1 LIQQHPL
8 PEHVTP
14 YDKFAW
20 SDTEME
26 QLLVSGE
33 YERDLAAYFGQHEY
47 ADLRKLAQRA
57 ASEPLADDAIR
68 VFVVPGIMG
77 SQLGIRREPPLPHDI
92 LWLDPI
98 DIQVGRL
105 TSLHLKDGAAIV
117 PLGVVL
123 YSYLRLKL
131 NLRAAGFSPVLYDY
145 DWRRGVDELG
155 AALADRIR
163 NEPSDR
169 VMIVA
174 HSMGGLVSR
183 AALTQPGMSNVER
196 LVLLGTPNFGSFA
209 PLQALRGT
217 YPVVRKISSLA
228 GTGTPETL
236 AGEIFNSFPSLYQM
250 LPSAEC
256 NGCTNLFD
264 PAEWPRTGPRP
275 NKALLREA
283 RNIQS
288 KLVQADE
295 RICVVVGVGQETVTA
310 VTKRK
315 DDFVYTITRH
325 GDGTVPAVSAGLPG
339 ARNHY
344 TTAAHSDL
352 TRDPTVA
359 AAVTDLL
366 LTGTTQHLPS
376 KWKSKSVVQATIS
389 DQQLRLMHR
398 DKVDWAALEPDERR
412 VFLENLNEPP
422 KLELKAPANRRSTA
436 PKRSAATTGTKS
448 AARAQGKRAAAGAVK
463 AAARA
468 QGKRAAAGAVKAAAR
483 AQGKRAAAGAAKAAA
498 RVQGKRAATGAA
510 KAAARVQG
518 KRAAARA
525 VKAAARVPGK
535 RTAATTR
542 LRESTT
548 SRSDVRR
555 TKSRR

>member
-1 LIQQHPL
+1 
-8 PEHVTP
+8 
-14 YDKFAW
+14 
-20 SDTEME
+20 ME
-26 QLLVSGE
+26 YLLVSGE
-33 YERDLAAYFGQHEY
+33 YERELAAYFGEIEY
-47 ADLRKLAQRA
+47 VELRGLAQRA
-57 ASEPLADDAIR
+57 ASQPLAADAIR

-77 SQLGIRREPPLPHDI
+77 SQLGIKREPPLPHDI

-105 TSLHLKDGAAIV
+105 SSLHLKDGAAIV

-163 NEPSDR
+163 AEPSAR
-169 VMIVA
+169 IMIVA

-217 YPVVRKISSLA
+217 YPVVRKISSLV

-236 AGEIFNSFPSLYQM
+236 AGKIFNSFPSLYQM
-250 LPSAEC
+250 LPSAQC
-256 NGCTNLFD
+256 NGRANLFD

-275 NKALLREA
+275 DRALLRAA
-283 RNIQS
+283 RDIQS

-295 RICVVVGVGQETVTA
+295 RICVIVGVGQETVTA
-310 VTKRK
+310 VTKRN

-325 GDGTVPAVSAGLPG
+325 GDGTVPAVSAELPG

-366 LTGTTQHLPS
+366 LTGTTAHLPS
-376 KWKSKSVVQATIS
+376 KWKSTSVVQATIS
-389 DQQLRLMHR
+389 DQQLRRMHR
-398 DKVDWAALEPDERR
+398 EKVDWAALEPDERR
-412 VFLENLNEPP
+412 IFLENLNEPP
-422 KLELKAPANRRSTA
+422 KLKLKAPA
-436 PKRSAATTGTKS
+436 
-448 AARAQGKRAAAGAVK
+448 
-463 AAARA
+463 
-468 QGKRAAAGAVKAAAR
+468 
-483 AQGKRAAAGAAKAAA
+483 
-498 RVQGKRAATGAA
+498 KRAATTKSRRG
-510 KAAARVQG
+510 
-518 KRAAARA
+518 
-525 VKAAARVPGK
+525 
-535 RTAATTR
+535 
-542 LRESTT
+542 STT
-548 SRSDVRR
+548 SRNGGGRS
-555 TKSRR
+555 KSRR

>member
-1 LIQQHPL
+1 M
-8 PEHVTP
+8 EH
-14 YDKFAW
+14 
-20 SDTEME
+20 
-26 QLLVSGE
+26 LLVSGG
-33 YERDLAAYFGQHEY
+33 YERELAAYFGQSEY
-47 ADLRKLAQRA
+47 TDLRELAQRA
-57 ASEPLADDAIR
+57 AAQPLPDDAIR

-77 SQLGIRREPPLPHDI
+77 SQLGIKREPPLPHDI

-105 TSLHLKDGAAIV
+105 SSLHLSGGAQIV

-145 DWRRGVDELG
+145 DWRRSVDELG
-155 AALADRIR
+155 AALAERIR

-169 VMIVA
+169 IMIVA

-183 AALTQPGMSNVER
+183 AALTHPGMNNVER

-228 GTGTPETL
+228 GTGTPEEL

-256 NGCTNLFD
+256 NSCANLFD
-264 PAEWPRTGPRP
+264 VSEWPRTGPRP
-275 NKALLREA
+275 DAALLQNA
-283 RNIQS
+283 RSIQS

-310 VTKRK
+310 VEKRK

-344 TTAAHSDL
+344 TLAAHSDL

-359 AAVTDLL
+359 AAVIDLL
-366 LTGTTQHLPS
+366 LTGTTTHLPS
-376 KWKSKSVVQATIS
+376 KWKSKSVVQATIT
-389 DQQLRLMHR
+389 DQQLRRMHR
-398 DKVDWAALEPDERR
+398 DKVDWAALEPDQRR

-422 KLELKAPANRRSTA
+422 KLEMKAPGRASAQTRAKAGPAKRR
-436 PKRSAATTGTKS
+436 AASGPATR
-448 AARAQGKRAAAGAVK
+448 AARPAARRKSNGAAAK
-463 AAARA
+463 T
-468 QGKRAAAGAVKAAAR
+468 AAGQTRATSPAR
-483 AQGKRAAAGAAKAAA
+483 SQARRKSNGAHAKAAA
-498 RVQGKRAATGAA
+498 KRPGAA
-510 KAAARVQG
+510 KTAAATRTNKG
-518 KRAAARA
+518 RPSSPPSRNRTRRSKSAR
-525 VKAAARVPGK
+525 
-535 RTAATTR
+535 
-542 LRESTT
+542 
-548 SRSDVRR
+548 
-555 TKSRR
+555 

>member
-1 LIQQHPL
+1 
-8 PEHVTP
+8 
-14 YDKFAW
+14 
-20 SDTEME
+20 ME

-33 YERDLAAYFGQHEY
+33 YERELAAYFGQSEY
-47 ADLRKLAQRA
+47 TELRELARRA
-57 ASEPLADDAIR
+57 ADQPLSDEAIR

-77 SQLGIRREPPLPHDI
+77 SQLGIKREPPLPHDI

-105 TSLHLKDGAAIV
+105 SSLHLSGGAPVV

-145 DWRRGVDELG
+145 DWRRGIDELG
-155 AALADRIR
+155 AALAERIR
-163 NEPSDR
+163 NEASDR
-169 VMIVA
+169 IMIVA

-228 GTGTPETL
+228 GTGTPEDL

-256 NGCTNLFD
+256 NGCADLFD
-264 PAEWPRTGPRP
+264 PVEWPRTGPRP
-275 NKALLREA
+275 DKTLLQDA
-283 RNIQS
+283 RSIQS

-295 RICVVVGVGQETVTA
+295 RICVVIGVGQETVTA
-310 VTKRK
+310 VEKRK

-344 TTAAHSDL
+344 TLAAHSDL

-359 AAVTDLL
+359 AAVVDLL
-366 LTGTTQHLPS
+366 LTGTTTHLPS

-389 DQQLRLMHR
+389 DQQLRRMHR
-398 DKVDWAALEPDERR
+398 EKVDWAALEPDERR

-422 KLELKAPANRRSTA
+422 KLELKAPERRAARARTASKAGPAKRRSTGGPRVAAGKTGSAAHAAARQPAVQLRRA
-436 PKRSAATTGTKS
+436 PSAGRRSRDGASSARTGAKAPTASARPQARRKSNGSAATMSVGRTQ
-448 AARAQGKRAAAGAVK
+448 AARAAASRTNKR
-463 AAARA
+463 R
-468 QGKRAAAGAVKAAAR
+468 
-483 AQGKRAAAGAAKAAA
+483 
-498 RVQGKRAATGAA
+498 
-510 KAAARVQG
+510 
-518 KRAAARA
+518 
-525 VKAAARVPGK
+525 P
-535 RTAATTR
+535 TAATARKPVATR
-542 LRESTT
+542 TNKGRPSSPP
-548 SRSDVRR
+548 SRSSTRR
-555 TKSRR
+555 SKSAR

>member
-1 LIQQHPL
+1 
-8 PEHVTP
+8 
-14 YDKFAW
+14 
-20 SDTEME
+20 ME
-26 QLLVSGE
+26 LLLVSGA
-33 YERDLAAYFGQHEY
+33 YERELAAYFGQSEY
-47 ADLRKLAQRA
+47 TELRELARRA
-57 ASEPLADDAIR
+57 ADQPLSDDAIR

-77 SQLGIRREPPLPHDI
+77 SQLGIKREPPLPHDI

-105 TSLHLKDGAAIV
+105 SSLHLSGGAPVV

-155 AALADRIR
+155 AALAERIR

-169 VMIVA
+169 IMIVA

-217 YPVVRKISSLA
+217 YPVVRKISSLV
-228 GTGTPETL
+228 GTGTPEDL

-256 NGCTNLFD
+256 NGCADLFD

-275 NKALLREA
+275 DKTLLQDA

-295 RICVVVGVGQETVTA
+295 RICVVIGVGQETVTA
-310 VTKRK
+310 VEKRK
-315 DDFVYTITRH
+315 DDFVYTISRH

-344 TTAAHSDL
+344 TLAAHSDL

-359 AAVTDLL
+359 AAVVDLL
-366 LTGTTQHLPS
+366 LTGTTTHLPS

-389 DQQLRLMHR
+389 DQQLRRMHQE
-398 DKVDWAALEPDERR
+398 KVDWAALEPDERR

-422 KLELKAPANRRSTA
+422 KLELKAPGRSVARERTAAKAGPAKRRSTGVA
-436 PKRSAATTGTKS
+436 RVAAGKAGSRAHTAARQPAARSSTRTRAKASTANERPQARRKSNGAATKVAAKRKSKATRTNKGRLSSPLSRSRTRRSKS
-448 AARAQGKRAAAGAVK
+448 AR
-463 AAARA
+463 
-468 QGKRAAAGAVKAAAR
+468 
-483 AQGKRAAAGAAKAAA
+483 
-498 RVQGKRAATGAA
+498 
-510 KAAARVQG
+510 
-518 KRAAARA
+518 
-525 VKAAARVPGK
+525 
-535 RTAATTR
+535 
-542 LRESTT
+542 
-548 SRSDVRR
+548 
-555 TKSRR
+555 

>member
-1 LIQQHPL
+1 LTQQHAL
-8 PEHVTP
+8 PDHVTP

-26 QLLVSGE
+26 HLLASGG
-33 YERDLAAYFGQHEY
+33 YERELAAYFGQNEY
-47 ADLRKLAQRA
+47 TELRALAQRA
-57 ASEPLADDAIR
+57 AAQPLPDDAIR

-77 SQLGIRREPPLPHDI
+77 SQLGIKREAPLPHDI

-105 TSLHLKDGAAIV
+105 SALQLSAGAPIV

-145 DWRRGVDELG
+145 DWRRSVDELG
-155 AALADRIR
+155 TALAERIR
-163 NEPSDR
+163 NEPGDR
-169 VMIVA
+169 IMIVA

-183 AALTQPGMSNVER
+183 AALTHPDTNNVER

-217 YPVVRKISSLA
+217 YPVVRKISSLV
-228 GTGTPETL
+228 GTGTPEDL

-256 NGCTNLFD
+256 NGCADLFD
-264 PAEWPRTGPRP
+264 PAEWPRTGPQP
-275 NKALLREA
+275 DKALLQGA
-283 RNIQS
+283 RSIQS

-310 VTKRK
+310 VAKRR

-344 TTAAHSDL
+344 TLAAHSDL

-366 LTGTTQHLPS
+366 LTGRTKHLPS
-376 KWKSKSVVQATIS
+376 KWKSKSVVQATIT
-389 DQQLRLMHR
+389 DQQLRRMHK
-398 DKVDWAALEPDERR
+398 DKVDWAALEPDQRR

-422 KLELKAPANRRSTA
+422 KLELKAPGRAGA
-436 PKRSAATTGTKS
+436 KAGPPKRQPAKARRASKKTTRAQPLRKSNGTAATASARKTAAKTKS
-448 AARAQGKRAAAGAVK
+448 AA
-463 AAARA
+463 AR
-468 QGKRAAAGAVKAAAR
+468 
-483 AQGKRAAAGAAKAAA
+483 
-498 RVQGKRAATGAA
+498 TN
-510 KAAARVQG
+510 
-518 KRAAARA
+518 
-525 VKAAARVPGK
+525 
-535 RTAATTR
+535 
-542 LRESTT
+542 
-548 SRSDVRR
+548 
-555 TKSRR
+555 KSRRPSSTPPRNRPKRSKRAR